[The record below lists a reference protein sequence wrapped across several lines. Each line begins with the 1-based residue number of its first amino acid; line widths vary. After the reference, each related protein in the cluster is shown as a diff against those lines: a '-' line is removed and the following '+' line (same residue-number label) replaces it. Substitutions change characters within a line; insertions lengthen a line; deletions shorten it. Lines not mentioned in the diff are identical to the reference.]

1 VVDVLRLIYSATLK
15 AFGPQKF
22 KVIILVMNPRERP
35 RFALRLSL
43 LVLTY
48 CLLFASAPSASHVSQ
63 AGDGRRIHDGK
74 CCV

>member
-1 VVDVLRLIYSATLK
+1 MLRLIYSVTLK

-22 KVIILVMNPRERP
+22 EIIILVMNPRERP
-35 RFALRLSL
+35 PLRNGSLSGYL
-43 LVLTY
+43 FRVLTY
-48 CLLFASAPSASHVSQ
+48 CLLFASAPSASL